1 MTEAGPSTASTS
13 TATPS
18 TATEPRPLAKGTSG
32 RVSGKWWKEEKK
44 PFKRSHLPPVLKSKS
59 WEKQKE
65 ATNKEKAIRQLIKEQ
80 KEEREQADKAF
91 VVTKEHL
98 VMNRRKQA
106 IVERRKTKEE
116 KERLERMREKMSAKK
131 LERLKKKLGRTKK
144 INH

>member
-1 MTEAGPSTASTS
+1 MTEASPTAASTS
-13 TATPS
+13 TVAPS
-18 TATEPRPLAKGTSG
+18 TAVEPRPLAKGTSG

-65 ATNKEKAIRQLIKEQ
+65 AMNKEKAIRQLIKEQ
-80 KEEREQADKAF
+80 KEEREQADKA
-91 VVTKEHL
+91 
-98 VMNRRKQA
+98 RKQA
-106 IVERRKTKEE
+106 IVERRKAKEE

>member
-1 MTEAGPSTASTS
+1 MTTIMSEAGPCTASGS

-18 TATEPRPLAKGTSG
+18 TPVEPRPLAKGTSG

-44 PFKRSHLPPVLKSKS
+44 PFKRAHLPPVLKSKS

-65 ATNKEKAIRQLIKEQ
+65 AMNKEKAIRQLIKEQ
-80 KEEREQADKAF
+80 KEERAQADKA
-91 VVTKEHL
+91 
-98 VMNRRKQA
+98 RKQA
-106 IVERRKTKEE
+106 IVERRKAKEE